1 MPYLSAQRYRFSD
14 QKRNTPRW
22 QSKQCQLPT
31 KWRKPSQQKVF
42 GKQWRRNKMKW
53 RIALMSQRWVK
64 LW

>member
-31 KWRKPSQQKVF
+31 KWRKPSPRKVCETQE
-42 GKQWRRNKMKW
+42 KQNKTKW
-53 RIALMSQRWVK
+53 HIRLMSQ
-64 LW
+64 L